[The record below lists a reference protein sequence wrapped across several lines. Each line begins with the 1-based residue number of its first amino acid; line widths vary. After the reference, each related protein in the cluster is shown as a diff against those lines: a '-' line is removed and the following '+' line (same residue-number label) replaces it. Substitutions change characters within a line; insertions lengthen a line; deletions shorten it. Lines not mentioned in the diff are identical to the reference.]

1 MGVYVNKL
9 AFGKPLDN
17 LRMGLTAREINHVIR
32 SKTFPQSPGEG
43 LEVESVP
50 VAMILSVMTV

>member
-50 VAMILSVMTV
+50 VAMI